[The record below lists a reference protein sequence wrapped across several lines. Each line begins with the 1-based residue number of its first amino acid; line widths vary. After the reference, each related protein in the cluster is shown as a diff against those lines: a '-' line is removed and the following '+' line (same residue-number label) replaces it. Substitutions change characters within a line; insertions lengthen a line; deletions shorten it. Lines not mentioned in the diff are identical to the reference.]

1 MLGHLLQQQS
11 TVGYLDFHFQYK
23 VKSPTSAALTSYEHL
38 GVRLLCSICIG
49 AAVSGS
55 LLHDVRYS
63 VGVSGFL
70 CHIVTVPVVEPKT
83 VKTSKGK
90 MWVCLTT
97 GLEYGME
104 K

>member
-1 MLGHLLQQQS
+1 M
-11 TVGYLDFHFQYK
+11 
-23 VKSPTSAALTSYEHL
+23 
-38 GVRLLCSICIG
+38 
-49 AAVSGS
+49 
-55 LLHDVRYS
+55 RYS

-70 CHIVTVPVVEPKT
+70 CHIATVPVVEPKT

-104 K
+104 KWNGNGMED